1 MSGQVV
7 RVAKVFMMA
16 RVVQVVPIVKVIR
29 LFRVVQLVP
38 IVKVIRLF
46 RVVQVVPGVQGVR
59 WSGGQVVNWSGGQAF
74 GRSISPTGH
83 CWATPTGPRPGRS
96 SSFIEEC
103 GQVVRVVRLVSLDD
117 MLSEIVWFSCPK

>member
-59 WSGGQVVNWSGGQAF
+59 HSEGASLRLGTAGLSPQARAQGGVAPLLMNGFSRGA
-74 GRSISPTGH
+74 
-83 CWATPTGPRPGRS
+83 
-96 SSFIEEC
+96 SFPCI
-103 GQVVRVVRLVSLDD
+103 L
-117 MLSEIVWFSCPK
+117 

>member
-1 MSGQVV
+1 MVEWLSGQVV

-16 RVVQVVPIVKVIR
+16 RVVQV
-29 LFRVVQLVP
+29 VP

-83 CWATPTGPRPGRS
+83 CWATPTGPRPGGS
-96 SSFIEEC
+96 SSFIEEWRKWTELASHEIFQADEELQSAEENKHSWC
-103 GQVVRVVRLVSLDD
+103 LSIGQA
-117 MLSEIVWFSCPK
+117 P